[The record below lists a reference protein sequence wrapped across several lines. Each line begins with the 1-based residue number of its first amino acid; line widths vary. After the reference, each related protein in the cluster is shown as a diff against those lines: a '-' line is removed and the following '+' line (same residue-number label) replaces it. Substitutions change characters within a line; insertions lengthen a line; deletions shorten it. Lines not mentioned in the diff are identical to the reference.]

1 MKTLSHH
8 ADHYEPPPIVH
19 KTVFGNES
27 AFPATAENAV
37 APPFTD
43 EQVDIVAVVL
53 AELRQETEAAIA
65 EALTPLRERIASIEG
80 QLTVLMTL
88 LGADARFDEGADD
101 RLRIDVTGTLA
112 VA

>member
-1 MKTLSHH
+1 LKTLSHH
-8 ADHYEPPPIVH
+8 ADHYELPPIVH

-88 LGADARFDEGADD
+88 LGADASRSIEASEVI
-101 RLRIDVTGTLA
+101 RKIK
-112 VA
+112 VAK

>member
-19 KTVFGNES
+19 KTVFGNEP

-37 APPFTD
+37 APPFD
-43 EQVDIVAVVL
+43 DDQIDIIATVI
-53 AELRQETEAAIA
+53 AELRQDMQAMVDAALA
-65 EALTPLRERIASIEG
+65 PLRERIASIEG

-88 LGADARFDEGADD
+88 LGADASRSIEASEVI
-101 RLRIDVTGTLA
+101 RKIKMA
-112 VA
+112 K